1 MLSSLTTTVAFTMY
15 NQAVHKQGRQHA
27 QISQLRGVSELT
39 LLLHKLQVC
48 CPPGTYSAS
57 TALHDVLD
65 THYSTSVLAL
75 AAHLGEDHCRMKYHE
90 SATRVDVPVAYATCR
105 CTACK
110 QTAYLRAPAPPCW
123 PILHASPS
131 ILTFRS
137 LLGVIRQVSV
147 DSAVAS

>member
-1 MLSSLTTTVAFTMY
+1 MY

-105 CTACK
+105 CTACHALLVRGSRVL
-110 QTAYLRAPAPPCW
+110 TCLLVCYLAC
-123 PILHASPS
+123 
-131 ILTFRS
+131 F
-137 LLGVIRQVSV
+137 LLVLLIACLGLGHLVHPMP
-147 DSAVAS
+147 D